1 MAEAENNHSYK
12 LLLIEDDDVDI
23 MTFQRA
29 IRKAELNH
37 TLSVCKN
44 ANEALETV
52 SADSFDCIFLDYQLP
67 GVDGLQ
73 LLMKMRDMNVR
84 TPVAVMTSQGDEKI
98 AVQMIKNGA
107 FDYFTKA
114 EINTDK
120 ISKVVITAIRLSD
133 SERQREKAEREII
146 ENNNRL
152 NAILESTR
160 NLIYA
165 VDIKLNLISFNSSFK
180 ENIEHLLKTYGIVKS
195 DINLNDL
202 PISLDRKDKMIGNIN
217 RCLKGEQFQAL
228 EQVSF
233 SNSRVDTPWYE
244 TTYNPII
251 NSNGEVTGAAIY
263 SQDVTENKKFEHEL
277 LQAKNDAIAA
287 ANAKSEFL
295 SNMSHE
301 IRTPMNAII
310 GLSELLLEE
319 GFTGTTLENLKSIKY
334 SADNLLV
341 IINDILDF
349 SKIEAGKITFES
361 IDFDLRHRMNELK
374 RTFDHRAHEKGLE
387 FNVNVESN
395 VPPALKGDPY
405 RLNQILFN
413 LVGNALKFTS
423 HGQVDVT
430 VKIELQTNTHINLRF
445 DVTDSGIGI
454 PQDKQDKI
462 FESFT
467 QANTDTTR
475 KYGGTG
481 LGLAITKNLTQ
492 LQGGEIS
499 ISSEVGKGTTFSV
512 VIPYQIGEK
521 QVVEDRDKQ
530 YAEEVQD
537 LSKINILLV
546 EDNLM
551 NQFVAKQFFKKW
563 NNEVAIANNGAEA
576 IKILSERAD
585 IDLVLMDLQM
595 PEMSGFQAAEIIRA
609 EKSMVKNAAVPIIAL
624 SADAFLE
631 TRRKVLEAGM
641 DDFVTKPFKPEELY
655 QKIIKYTLGKAT
667 S

>member
-1 MAEAENNHSYK
+1 MSTEPGASLK

-29 IRKAELNH
+29 MRKADMQH
-37 TLSVCKN
+37 TLEVCKN
-44 ANEALETV
+44 ADEALN
-52 SADSFDCIFLDYQLP
+52 SLAQDSFDCIFLDYQLP

-73 LLMKMRDMNVR
+73 LLMKMREMSVQ

-133 SERQREKAEREII
+133 SERQRKKAEREII

-165 VDIKLNLISFNSSFK
+165 VDVNLNLISFNSSFK
-180 ENIEHLLKTYGIVKS
+180 ENIEHLIKQHGIVKS
-195 DINLNDL
+195 DINLNDFPL
-202 PISLDRKDKMIGNIN
+202 SDERKEKMIGNIH
-217 RCLKGEQFQAL
+217 RCLKGEQFQVL

-233 SNSRVDTPWYE
+233 SNSRSDVPWYE

-251 NSNGEVTGAAIY
+251 NSDGEVTGAAIY
-263 SQDVTENKKFEHEL
+263 SQDVTENKKFEQEL

-387 FNVNVESN
+387 FIVDVNED
-395 VPPALKGDPY
+395 VPVALKGDPY

-423 HGQVDVT
+423 DGKVGVH
-430 VKIELQTNTHINLRF
+430 VKIESEEPEMLKLRF
-445 DVTDSGIGI
+445 DISDTGIGI
-454 PQDKQDKI
+454 PKDKQDKI

-492 LQGGEIS
+492 LQGGDIS

-512 VIPYQIGEK
+512 IIPYHRGEK
-521 QVVEDRDKQ
+521 SVVQEREKKS
-530 YAEEVQD
+530 AEETYD
-537 LSKINILLV
+537 LSKLKILLV

-563 NNEVAIANNGAEA
+563 NNEVLVANNGAEA
-576 IKILSERAD
+576 IKVLSERED

-641 DDFVTKPFKPEELY
+641 DDFVTKPFKPEELF
-655 QKIIKYTLGKAT
+655 QKIVKYTSREAEV
-667 S
+667 